1 MRAFGQWLV
10 LVLLIAL
17 SACRENGPGA
27 DASGGKA
34 TPSPADGG
42 TSPSGARPADSG
54 PAVSPPPPT
63 FASQVPDLRKQVRE
77 ASLQSWVKV
86 DDDIPF
92 YRIEAAFDPDF
103 LTYHGRM
110 DLWVKNRSMK
120 PWDKLVFHLYPNFPA
135 ISGDLKS
142 LKVTSAASPAT
153 PRPGS
158 GQAIDHRTS
167 TIPPTRFELPLA
179 EPLAPGAETTVT
191 LEFSGLV
198 KRFPAPAEGPV
209 GELWSSVSD
218 LLSGGSGDWG
228 LFSYSSGILSLSLWY
243 PVLAVYDEQ
252 EGWDIAEPS
261 GIGDFAYFDVADHLV
276 TVHLGDGFELVTSG
290 TLIPNDPNAP
300 SESDSAPTSRAGS
313 GGAPA
318 ALTSPDR
325 LPATWTFA
333 AGASR
338 EFTVTA
344 SKAFETSTATAG
356 SKGTVRIRSVALAG
370 EATTRQ
376 LVLDAAVDSFNAYE
390 ALFGPYPYTELDVVR
405 TDLRGGVGGVEF
417 PGLVTIAGMLY
428 MDELSES
435 FADMRRTFESRFMK
449 EAVAFVVSHEV
460 AHQWWNA
467 VVGSHCRNHPFVDE
481 ALANYSSVLFFERR
495 YGAEA
500 AQRQIL
506 FELELPYQLHRF
518 FGGADMPVDQPSDAF
533 LDLVGY
539 SAIVYGK
546 GGMFLKAV
554 RDAIG
559 LEAFSAG
566 LSSYYEKNLFRIAT
580 PEILVTTLE
589 SSSPRGAQVR
599 ELSLRWLAG
608 SHGDEDVGRLDV
620 GEFLPVLLKELDVEL
635 DGWVLQTL
643 SEPGFWELIKM
654 ADNLVTGKGD
664 PFEGVD
670 SDKILSWAEGVAKK
684 LIFDMLL

>member
-1 MRAFGQWLV
+1 
-10 LVLLIAL
+10 
-17 SACRENGPGA
+17 
-27 DASGGKA
+27 
-34 TPSPADGG
+34 
-42 TSPSGARPADSG
+42 
-54 PAVSPPPPT
+54 
-63 FASQVPDLRKQVRE
+63 
-77 ASLQSWVKV
+77 
-86 DDDIPF
+86 
-92 YRIEAAFDPDF
+92 
-103 LTYHGRM
+103 
-110 DLWVKNRSMK
+110 
-120 PWDKLVFHLYPNFPA
+120 
-135 ISGDLKS
+135 
-142 LKVTSAASPAT
+142 
-153 PRPGS
+153 
-158 GQAIDHRTS
+158 
-167 TIPPTRFELPLA
+167 
-179 EPLAPGAETTVT
+179 
-191 LEFSGLV
+191 
-198 KRFPAPAEGPV
+198 
-209 GELWSSVSD
+209 
-218 LLSGGSGDWG
+218 
-228 LFSYSSGILSLSLWY
+228 
-243 PVLAVYDEQ
+243 
-252 EGWDIAEPS
+252 
-261 GIGDFAYFDVADHLV
+261 
-276 TVHLGDGFELVTSG
+276 
-290 TLIPNDPNAP
+290 
-300 SESDSAPTSRAGS
+300 
-313 GGAPA
+313 
-318 ALTSPDR
+318 
-325 LPATWTFA
+325 
-333 AGASR
+333 
-338 EFTVTA
+338 
-344 SKAFETSTATAG
+344 
-356 SKGTVRIRSVALAG
+356 
-370 EATTRQ
+370 
-376 LVLDAAVDSFNAYE
+376 
-390 ALFGPYPYTELDVVR
+390 
-405 TDLRGGVGGVEF
+405 
-417 PGLVTIAGMLY
+417 MLY